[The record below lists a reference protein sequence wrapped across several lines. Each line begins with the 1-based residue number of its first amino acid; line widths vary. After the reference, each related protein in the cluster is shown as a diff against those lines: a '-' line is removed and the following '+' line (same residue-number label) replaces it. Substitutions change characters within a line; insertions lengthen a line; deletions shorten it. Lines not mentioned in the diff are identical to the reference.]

1 MSMFDLLEDFV
12 SALEGRELVDV
23 SLRVVILRG

>member
-1 MSMFDLLEDFV
+1 MSMFYLLEDFV

-23 SLRVVILRG
+23 SLRIVILR